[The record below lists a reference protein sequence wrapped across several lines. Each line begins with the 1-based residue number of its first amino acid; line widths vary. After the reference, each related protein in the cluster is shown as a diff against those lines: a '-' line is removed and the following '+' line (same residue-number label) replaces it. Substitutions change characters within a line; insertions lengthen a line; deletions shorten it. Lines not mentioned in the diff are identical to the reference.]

1 MGSFFTAVVDVEAA
15 AVADDA
21 DLEGTTTG
29 PLDLSLEAEGTVHF
43 LPGLNYRR
51 VVSEMQRDKS
61 MK

>member
-15 AVADDA
+15 AADDA

-29 PLDLSLEAEGTVHF
+29 PLDLSLEEEGTVHF

-51 VVSEMQRDKS
+51 VVSENAER
-61 MK
+61 